1 MRAFRSALTG
11 VLVVIAVALLPVAL
25 LARFITHD
33 ITDTE
38 RYLATVKP
46 LAENPVIK
54 KAVVTGATE
63 RIMERIPLDLI
74 ASLPGLPPVLADA
87 ATTVAD
93 QLEQETEKLVR
104 GAVTDFV
111 DSKTF
116 VNMWVT
122 ANRSAHPQVVALLT
136 GQDTERLRVNDGQVA
151 ADLTPVIADVK
162 QSLLDDNQIWASLI
176 PEVSVKI
183 VLLQSDYLLKTQEIS
198 RLLTK
203 TSDWLP
209 VMVIVLL
216 VVALAL
222 SRSRRTLITKA
233 ALGAAL
239 SMVLFALLLGWWR
252 ADYID
257 DLPIKARAVP
267 AAEEVINALMSPLQA
282 SLWTLFAIS
291 LVIALASWVLRP
303 RKGRQ
308 ATS

>member
-1 MRAFRSALTG
+1 MKT
-11 VLVVIAVALLPVAL
+11 PVA
-25 LARFITHD
+25 FITGGSRGVGRALSLRLAKAGYD
-33 ITDTE
+33 IVSTYRRD
-38 RYLATVKP
+38 
-46 LAENPVIK
+46 AE
-54 KAVVTGATE
+54 AAH
-63 RIMERIPLDLI
+63 
-74 ASLPGLPPVLADA
+74 SLEAEVAKLGRRCMTA
-87 ATTVAD
+87 VAD

>member
-1 MRAFRSALTG
+1 MRAPRSAIAG
-11 VLVVIAVALLPVAL
+11 VLVIIAVALLPVIL

-33 ITDTE
+33 VADTD

-46 LAENPVIK
+46 LAKSPVIK
-54 KAVVTGATE
+54 KAVANAATDQ
-63 RIMERIPLDLI
+63 IMERIPLDKVVD
-74 ASLPGLPPVLADA
+74 LPGLPPVLTGVIDSA
-87 ATTVAD
+87 AD
-93 QLEQETEKLVR
+93 QLQRETEKLVR
-104 GAVTDFV
+104 EAVTNFV